1 MRASSRRASPI
12 RAGRKRGLL
21 EARGRSNAPTGKR
34 SYTIPQRRPLD
45 APLPSYIERAFKADA
60 ATWRFFEALAP
71 SYRRAY
77 VGWID
82 AAKRA
87 ETRERRLRQA
97 VVQLAKGEKL
107 GLK

>member
-1 MRASSRRASPI
+1 
-12 RAGRKRGLL
+12 L
-21 EARGRSNAPTGKR
+21 
-34 SYTIPQRRPLD
+34 
-45 APLPSYIERAFKADA
+45 KANPA
-60 ATWRFFEALAP
+60 AWRFFKSLAP

-87 ETRERRLRQA
+87 ETRERRLREAILKLGKRQ
-97 VVQLAKGEKL
+97 KL